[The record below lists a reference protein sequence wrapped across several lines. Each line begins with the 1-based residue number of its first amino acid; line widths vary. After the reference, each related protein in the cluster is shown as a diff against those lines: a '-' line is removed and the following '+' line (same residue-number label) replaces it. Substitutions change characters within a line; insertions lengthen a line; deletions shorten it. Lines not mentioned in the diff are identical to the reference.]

1 MTRLLRTVL
10 AGLAGSVG
18 LGGLAGAAQA
28 ATPLT
33 GTWTVQ
39 GSRTVFR
46 FQPCGAAT
54 CAALESSGRIIR
66 DPDVRDVNNHDPQLR
81 TRRLKGLI
89 ALKDLAPAGPGAWK
103 GQVYSPGAGAA
114 YAVDVRQVD
123 ADTLTAKGCA
133 APFLCQTDVLKRLP

>member
-1 MTRLLRTVL
+1 MTRPIRSVL
-10 AGLAGSVG
+10 AGLAGG
-18 LGGLAGAAQA
+18 LTLASFAQAAA

-33 GTWTVQ
+33 GTWSVD

-46 FQPCGAAT
+46 FEPCGPAI

-66 DPDVRDVNNHDPQLR
+66 DPDVRDVNNRDPQLR
-81 TRRLKGLI
+81 TRRLKGLV
-89 ALKDLAPAGPGAWK
+89 ALQDLTSAGAGAWK
-103 GQVYSPGAGAA
+103 GKVYSPGTGAT

-133 APFLCQTDVLKRLP
+133 APFLCQTQTLKRLP

>member
-1 MTRLLRTVL
+1 MKRSTRTAF
-10 AGLAGSVG
+10 AGLAAG
-18 LGGLAGAAQA
+18 LGLATGALA

-33 GTWTVQ
+33 GTWTVE

-46 FQPCGAAT
+46 FEPCGAAT

-66 DPDVRDVNNHDPQLR
+66 DPDVRDANNRDPKLR
-81 TRRLKGLI
+81 TRRLRGLI
-89 ALKDLAPAGPGAWK
+89 ALKDLTPTGPGAWK
-103 GQVYSPGAGAA
+103 GQVYSPGPGAT

-133 APFLCQTDVLKRLP
+133 APFLCQTQVLKRLP